1 MPYIKLESELITKLN
16 ECFAEA
22 DKRPKNMIKK
32 TKLTSL
38 FYEKGGTPKLTNE

>member
-1 MPYIKLESELITKLN
+1 MTQLDSELIEKLQ

-22 DKRPKNMIKK
+22 NKRPKNMFKK
-32 TKLTSL
+32 TKLSS